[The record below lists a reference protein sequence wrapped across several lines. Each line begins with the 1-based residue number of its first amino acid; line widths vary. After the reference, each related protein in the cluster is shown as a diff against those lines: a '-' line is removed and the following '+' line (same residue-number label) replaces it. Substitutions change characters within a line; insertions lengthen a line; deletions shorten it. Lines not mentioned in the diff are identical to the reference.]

1 MMKNI
6 LLKIKN
12 LKKNYHT
19 PKEEIEAIE
28 DFSFDLCKNEFVAI
42 VGPSGCGK
50 STILSILSGIENM
63 SSGNIKNLN
72 NSSIGY
78 MLQSDNLFEWRTILE
93 NCLLGLEI
101 NGKLNEENK
110 KYVLSLL
117 ETYGL
122 KNFINSY
129 PNNLSG
135 GMRQRVSLIRTLATR
150 PDILLMDEPFS
161 ALDYQTR
168 LAVSDDVFNII
179 KKEKKSVI
187 MVTHDI
193 AEAISMADKVI
204 VLSKRPTKIKKIFD
218 INLSNKSN
226 PINNRKSKEF
236 SYYYDLI
243 WKEIDFHV

>member
-28 DFSFDLCKNEFVAI
+28 DFSFDLYENEFVAI

-63 SSGNIKNLN
+63 SSGDIKNLN

-122 KNFINSY
+122 KDFINSY
-129 PNNLSG
+129 PSNLSG

-193 AEAISMADKVI
+193 AEAIYQINITKKRNLYKV
-204 VLSKRPTKIKKIFD
+204 
-218 INLSNKSN
+218 
-226 PINNRKSKEF
+226 PI
-236 SYYYDLI
+236 
-243 WKEIDFHV
+243 